1 MSLTPSLHLPTAP
14 RWVIYAIETPV
25 EVFTVL
31 AVKGGQVIQHTGI
44 DLGLQFERALKSSA
58 MAWPIWAR
66 WAKARPKQMWAA
78 WVLPDVQVDCFEW
91 ACLPTWGPDDID
103 AECRLEASARSQI
116 PVADLALDFKVHRT
130 SEGQLWAKVWHC
142 SQAHINALKMQT
154 QTLNLSLKLVTVQ
167 SQAAE
172 LENFLGIPKRASL
185 C

>member
-1 MSLTPSLHLPTAP
+1 
-14 RWVIYAIETPV
+14 
-25 EVFTVL
+25 
-31 AVKGGQVIQHTGI
+31 
-44 DLGLQFERALKSSA
+44 
-58 MAWPIWAR
+58 
-66 WAKARPKQMWAA
+66 MWAA